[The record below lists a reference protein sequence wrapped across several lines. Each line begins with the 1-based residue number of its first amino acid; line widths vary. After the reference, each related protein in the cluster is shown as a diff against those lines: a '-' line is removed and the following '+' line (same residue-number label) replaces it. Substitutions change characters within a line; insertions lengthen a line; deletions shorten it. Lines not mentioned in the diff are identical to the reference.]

1 MKLNYLFNLFL
12 LSVFCISC
20 SDDIEFV
27 EQKKRTGDFIRKNPC
42 ISYRRECYY

>member
-27 EQKKRTGDFIRKNPC
+27 DLNSATL
-42 ISYRRECYY
+42 